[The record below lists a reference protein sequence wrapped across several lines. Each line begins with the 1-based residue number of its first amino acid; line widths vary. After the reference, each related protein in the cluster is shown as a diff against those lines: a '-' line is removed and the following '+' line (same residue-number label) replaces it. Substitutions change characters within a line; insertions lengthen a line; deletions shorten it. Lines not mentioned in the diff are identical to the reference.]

1 MVRHF
6 SVGHPFNPKHM
17 QFFFTLTTYT
27 CYEEDEQTAQ
37 MINELQSFLWTV
49 PERERERESREASE
63 TFLLHHFLVTETA
76 ALSGAQRRTLT

>member
-6 SVGHPFNPKHM
+6 SVEHPFNPKHM
-17 QFFFTLTTYT
+17 QFFFTLTTCT

-49 PERERERESREASE
+49 PERERERAERRQK
-63 TFLLHHFLVTETA
+63 
-76 ALSGAQRRTLT
+76 LSSSIISL